1 MCKIYASS
9 DPILYESRTRSVRIH
24 GVVTTLRLENMF
36 WQVIQEIANNE
47 HMTTSQFIE
56 KLYDELAEERGEIT
70 NFSSF
75 LRVCCLIYMQTV
87 KPFQNEGTSQ
97 RAIGGVIADRGASA
111 SVLPLR

>member
-24 GVVTTLRLENMF
+24 GVVTTIRLEHMF

-56 KLYDELAEERGEIT
+56 KLYDEVAEERGEIT
-70 NFSSF
+70 NFTSF
-75 LRVCCLIYMQTV
+75 LRVCCLIYMQNV
-87 KPFQNEGTSQ
+87 KPFQNEATSQ
-97 RAIGGVIADRGASA
+97 RAIGGIIADRGASA